1 MNRFE
6 RELMRLNPSIN
17 TFRYELNDVYKYLDS
32 YSECNMLWYVN
43 CFNSKFVA
51 IMPLQVLMFLMAE
64 IISRNV
70 LLIIF
75 NIEFKDDFFPFL
87 FVFNKE

>member
-1 MNRFE
+1 
-6 RELMRLNPSIN
+6 MRLNPSIN
-17 TFRYELNDVYKYLDS
+17 TFRYELNDVYKYLGS

-51 IMPLQVLMFLMAE
+51 IMPLQVLMFLMEE

-75 NIEFKDDFFPFL
+75 NIEFKDDFFKYL

>member
-1 MNRFE
+1 
-6 RELMRLNPSIN
+6 MRLNPSVN

-32 YSECNMLWYVN
+32 FTECNMLWYVICLN
-43 CFNSKFVA
+43 CKFVA
-51 IMPLQVLMFLMAE
+51 IMPLQVLMFLMEE

-75 NIEFKDDFFPFL
+75 NIEFKDDFFQYL